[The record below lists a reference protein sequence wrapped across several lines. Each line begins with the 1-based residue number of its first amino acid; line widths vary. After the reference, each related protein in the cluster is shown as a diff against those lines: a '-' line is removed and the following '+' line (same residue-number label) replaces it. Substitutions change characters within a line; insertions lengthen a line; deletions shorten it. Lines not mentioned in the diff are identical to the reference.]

1 MKVIG
6 DFNNKELVYMVN
18 KVKYVRM
25 TILKIFVPVNPIS
38 SPQNF
43 PDSDGQLFCHQR
55 THELNI
61 VYHFYCLTTVFQ
73 TFEVKF
79 NKKYSEKLQ
88 NYEKNCFER
97 DFPENSVDDVL
108 QQFLKTE

>member
-38 SPQNF
+38 SP
-43 PDSDGQLFCHQR
+43 
-55 THELNI
+55 
-61 VYHFYCLTTVFQ
+61 
-73 TFEVKF
+73 
-79 NKKYSEKLQ
+79 
-88 NYEKNCFER
+88 
-97 DFPENSVDDVL
+97 
-108 QQFLKTE
+108 